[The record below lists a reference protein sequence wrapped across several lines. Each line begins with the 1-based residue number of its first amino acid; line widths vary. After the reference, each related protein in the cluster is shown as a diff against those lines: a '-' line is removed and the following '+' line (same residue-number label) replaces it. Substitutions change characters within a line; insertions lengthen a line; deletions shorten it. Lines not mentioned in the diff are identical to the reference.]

1 MALDGP
7 FVLLE
12 AVDHERFAYVEGPE
26 TSVLHADA
34 DKVSDL
40 AQVHGMIRM
49 HALGVEE
56 SAAFIRKV
64 AEEL

>member
-1 MALDGP
+1 MSRGSA
-7 FVLLE
+7 
-12 AVDHERFAYVEGPE
+12 EGE
-26 TSVLHADA
+26 GHADP

-49 HALGVEE
+49 QAFGVEE